1 MMIDCKMTFVSGK
14 GGVGKSAITAALA
27 LAAARRGLRVLV
39 IGMVE
44 SIGVAAHL
52 ATEPLSYEPRRVR
65 SGVAALSVNRSDALD
80 EYLRL
85 QLRLPRA
92 APTKTLTRALSVLA
106 ETAPGVREIV
116 TIGKP
121 VYEMWRGNHDL
132 ILVDAPPL
140 GQLFSYLR
148 APSTIAGLVPAGPVR
163 AQAERLGSALEDPES
178 ARLVLVTTPEELPVR
193 ETTAALRQLEAEPV
207 IHLATVIANRILP
220 DLELSADEIE
230 TLPAGPHRGAA
241 RHHLAAQ
248 DQQARWLAQLPEGP
262 RLPYLFGIHTAG
274 EVAEKLA
281 DLGDGQL

>member
-1 MMIDCKMTFVSGK
+1 MIDRKMTFVSGK

-39 IGMVE
+39 IGMVQ

-52 ATEPLSYEPRRVR
+52 ATEPLWYEPRRIR
-65 SGVAALSVNRSDALD
+65 SGVDALCVNRSDALD

-85 QLRLPRA
+85 QLRVPKA
-92 APTKTLTRALSVLA
+92 APTRALTRALSVLA

-121 VYEMWRGNHDL
+121 IYEMWRSDYDL

-148 APSTIAGLVPAGPVR
+148 APATIAGLVPAGPVR
-163 AQAERLGSALEDPES
+163 AQAERLGAALCDPELVS
-178 ARLVLVTTPEELPVR
+178 LVLVTTPEELPVR
-193 ETTAALRQLEAEPV
+193 ETEAALNQLEVEPLIPLVALVANRVLPDIELTAA
-207 IHLATVIANRILP
+207 
-220 DLELSADEIE
+220 DLE
-230 TLPAGPHRGAA
+230 TLPEGPHHAAA

-248 DQQARWLAQLPEGP
+248 DQQQRWLAQLPPGP

-281 DLGDGQL
+281 DEWVGLP